1 MHIDVNQGAPI
12 SILNDNNNNKL
23 RTHVFKPF
31 TRGTSRYEQIR
42 LNDLKHVKLSK
53 PIEIFNMIDLASG
66 TEPNEKEMY
75 PYVDSIIENGYA
87 NAIALYFDV
96 YLDSEKQIVLTTSP
110 TNTSTCWGQAIQI
123 FDKEI
128 ECKQNEPIVLH
139 AKHDFTSI
147 KVRLAEDLDFDI

>member
-1 MHIDVNQGAPI
+1 MKN
-12 SILNDNNNNKL
+12 
-23 RTHVFKPF
+23 PF

-75 PYVDSIIENGYA
+75 PYVNSIIENGYA

-128 ECKQNEPIVLH
+128 ECNQNEPIVLH
-139 AKHDFTSI
+139 AKHDFVNPNIFI
-147 KVRLAEDLDFDI
+147 KQ